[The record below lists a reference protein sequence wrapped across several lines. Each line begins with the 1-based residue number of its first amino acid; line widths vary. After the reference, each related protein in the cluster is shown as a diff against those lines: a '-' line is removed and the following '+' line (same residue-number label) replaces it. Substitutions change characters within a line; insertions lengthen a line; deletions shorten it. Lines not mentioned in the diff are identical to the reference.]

1 MKILLTGASGFTG
14 RHFAKLAQGAGH
26 EIVACRVDLTD
37 LSALQNVVSDVQP
50 DAVVHL
56 AGISF
61 VGHADDTAFYA
72 VNVVGTT
79 NLLNALANLSHKPR
93 CVLLASSA
101 NVYGNCV
108 NSPIVET
115 QSPSPLNHYACSKLA
130 MEHMALTFRERLP
143 IVITRPFNYTGTGQ
157 HINFVIPKL
166 VDHFARRVDS
176 VSLGNLQ
183 VEREFNDVQM
193 VCNAYLALL
202 QYGQPGE
209 IYNVCSGKPYAL
221 VEVVEA
227 LARISGHTLKVEV
240 NPAFV
245 RQNEL
250 HRLCGSPDKLWKLM
264 AAHGVELP
272 LPTLEDTLQSM
283 LLAASADQS

>member
-14 RHFAKLAQGAGH
+14 LHFAKLAQGAGH

-37 LSALQNVVSDVQP
+37 LSAVQNAVMDAQP

-79 NLLNALANLSHKPR
+79 NLLNALVKLTHKPR

-101 NVYGNCV
+101 NVYGNCI
-108 NSPIVET
+108 NSPIVEN
-115 QSPSPLNHYACSKLA
+115 QLPSPLNHYASSKLV
-130 MEHMALTFRERLP
+130 MEHMALTFRDRLS
-143 IVITRPFNYTGTGQ
+143 IVITRPFNYTGVGQ

-166 VDHFARRVDS
+166 VDHFARRADS

-221 VEVVEA
+221 VDVLEV
-227 LARISGHTLKVEV
+227 LSRISGHTLKVEV

-245 RQNEL
+245 RLNEL
-250 HRLCGSPDKLWKLM
+250 HRLCGSPDRLWALM
-264 AAHGVELP
+264 AQHGVELP
-272 LPTLEDTLQSM
+272 VPTVEDTLQSM
-283 LLAASADQS
+283 LLAAGADHS

>member
-1 MKILLTGASGFTG
+1 LKILLTGASGFTG
-14 RHFAKLAQGAGH
+14 LHFAKLAQSAGH
-26 EIVACRVDLTD
+26 EIVACKVDLTD
-37 LSALQNVVSDVQP
+37 SLAVHSVVSDAQP

-79 NLLNALANLSHKPR
+79 NLLNALAKLPYTPR

-108 NSPIVET
+108 NSPIVEG
-115 QSPSPLNHYACSKLA
+115 QRPSPLNHYASSKLA
-130 MEHMALTFRERLP
+130 MEHMALTFLDRLP
-143 IVITRPFNYTGTGQ
+143 IVVCRPFNYTGAGQ

-166 VDHFARRVDS
+166 VDHFARRVNS

-183 VEREFNDVQM
+183 IEREFNDVQM
-193 VCNAYLALL
+193 VCSAYLALL
-202 QYGQPGE
+202 QYGQSGE

-221 VEVVEA
+221 VEVVKV
-227 LARISGHTLKVEV
+227 LSHLSGHTLKVEV

-245 RQNEL
+245 RLNEL
-250 HRLCGSPDKLWKLM
+250 HSLCGSPDKLL
-264 AAHGVELP
+264 ALLAQHGVRLTV
-272 LPTLEDTLQSM
+272 PTLEDTLKSM
-283 LLAASADQS
+283 LLAASADQF

>member
-1 MKILLTGASGFTG
+1 LKILLTGASGFTG
-14 RHFAKLAQGAGH
+14 LHFAEIAQSAGH
-26 EIVACRVDLTD
+26 EIVACTVDLTNAQAVQ
-37 LSALQNVVSDVQP
+37 SAISEAQL

-79 NLLNALANLSHKPR
+79 NLLSALAKLPFKLR

-101 NVYGNCV
+101 NVYGNCI
-108 NSPIVET
+108 NSPIVES
-115 QSPSPLNHYACSKLA
+115 QLPSPLNHYASSKLA
-130 MEHMALTFRERLP
+130 MEHMALTFQDQLP
-143 IVITRPFNYTGTGQ
+143 IVISRPFNYTGSGQ

-166 VDHFARRVDS
+166 VDHFARRADS

-183 VEREFNDVQM
+183 IEREFNDVQM

-202 QYGQPGE
+202 QFGQPGE

-221 VEVVEA
+221 VDVVGV
-227 LARISGHTLKVEV
+227 LSRISGHSLKVEI
-240 NPAFV
+240 NPTFV
-245 RQNEL
+245 RLNEL
-250 HRLCGSPDKLWKLM
+250 HRLCGSPDKLWALL
-264 AAHGVELP
+264 AQHGVELSV
-272 LPTLEDTLQSM
+272 PTLEDTLQSM
-283 LLAASADQS
+283 LVAAQVDHS